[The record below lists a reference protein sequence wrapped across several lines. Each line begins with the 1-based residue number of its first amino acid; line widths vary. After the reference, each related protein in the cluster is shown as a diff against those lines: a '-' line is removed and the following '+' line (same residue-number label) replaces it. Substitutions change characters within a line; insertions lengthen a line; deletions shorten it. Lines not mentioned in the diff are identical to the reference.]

1 MSGKHLWKL
10 LLTIVIVGISV
21 SYLVPYED
29 QPFGEYLREKSDSE
43 EFIQLL
49 ERAEQRV
56 ENKEV
61 VSLYMGL
68 KAIGAEERID
78 ISEYF
83 PEINLEA
90 SLRNVEKRNKILL
103 NALLN
108 DSKADLRP
116 GLDIAGGVA
125 MTLQVDPAAI
135 AGLAEQ
141 ERSEKLSKAIEII
154 EARVNAYG
162 VSEPVVRAIGQDR
175 IEVQLAGLN
184 LSDNPTVLDDV
195 KRPARLDFREVH
207 LTDRPGVNP
216 LPFGYEIMT
225 LTRESG
231 DEVSEE
237 TLYVSKYPALTGK
250 YVEKANPIQNAV
262 GSYEIS
268 LNFDSEGAKRFADI
282 TTKLAGQGRLA
293 IVLDGKLYS
302 APNVNEPITGG
313 RASISGS
320 FTQREAIELANV
332 LNNPLE
338 FSLEVAELYEVGP
351 TLAQD
356 SVDSGKRAATWGVCL
371 VAIFMISY
379 YMIGGGIALV
389 SVVLNLA
396 IVLGALASVG
406 ATLTLPGIAGVILTI
421 GMAVDANILIFERI
435 REELRSGKTLKS
447 ALVGGFDKVFSTI
460 FDANVTTLLVSLV
473 MFHFGTGPV
482 KGFGLTLAIGVVT
495 TMFCALVVSRLLL
508 ELLIETNL
516 IKKFP
521 MLSIVN
527 KPKIPFLKFRGPAF
541 ATSWLIVIIGVFG
554 LVSKWDSIFG
564 IDFTGGDEVS
574 MSFDTRIDESDITRL
589 IGEQDLG
596 EVTPQYV
603 TPLGGGAEIL
613 KLQTPFEESVAVIE
627 ALKKGFSGADFEVL
641 GVNKIGP
648 SVGAEIQKNALYAI
662 GISLGLIL
670 IYIAIRFEIGYG
682 IGAIVATIHDIL
694 LTVGVFVLWP
704 DHQFTAPMIAAI
716 LLIVGYSL
724 NDTIVV
730 FDRIR
735 EELALKPTA
744 KLYDIINL
752 ALNAVLSRSLLTSFT
767 TLLAAGSLMVFGTG
781 VISDIAFTFMIGII
795 TGTFSSI
802 FIASPIFFWW
812 HKGDR
817 RSVETS
823 HDVAP
828 EYDWQAGA
836 KEVKEGK

>member
-527 KPKIPFLKFRGPAF
+527 KPKVPFLKFRGPAF